1 MEFYLVGGAVRDK
14 ILNIK
19 SKDKDFVVVN
29 GSIEEMVK
37 LGYKQV
43 GKSFPVFIDPNTGFE
58 YALARKEKKIN
69 KGHKSFEFIF
79 SKDTTLTQD
88 LCRRDLTINAIA
100 QDKSGNYID
109 PFNGIKDIRNKVLRH
124 VSDAFIEDPLRLFR
138 VARFSATL
146 NFIVHRE
153 TEYLLKDIVNSKEL
167 LFLSKFRISSEF
179 IKAVNSKNVIN
190 FFEILTKCGAL
201 HQLIGTHR
209 KINKIINDNK
219 VGTMNIIIN
228 SKKYSLLT
236 TNEKMI
242 CLLLFLKLKT
252 DNRNFYNNANQKL
265 SKFIDKKDNEVLLL
279 NLIENIQISTNF
291 LNAQPEDIFK
301 FFKKLNVSRN
311 LTQLKSFL
319 KIINVIFLKNNY
331 KTDKIYNLAISVKN
345 VKIDKMLL
353 LSPIEIKKRI
363 KNEIIQLINKFLN
376 ENK

>member
-1 MEFYLVGGAVRDK
+1 MEFFLVGGAVRDK
-14 ILNIK
+14 ILKIK

-79 SKDTTLTQD
+79 SKDTTLIQD

-100 QDKSGNYID
+100 QDKNGNYID
-109 PFNGIKDIRNKVLRH
+109 PFNGIADIRNKVLRH
-124 VSDAFIEDPLRLFR
+124 VSDAFIEDPLRLLR
-138 VARFSATL
+138 IARFSATL
-146 NFIVHRE
+146 NFTVHRK

-190 FFEILTKCGAL
+190 FFETLTKCGAL

-219 VGTMNIIIN
+219 VSTMNILTN

-236 TNEKMI
+236 TNEKTI
-242 CLLLFLKLKT
+242 CLMLFLKLKT
-252 DNRNFYNNANQKL
+252 DNRSFYNNAHQKL

-279 NLIENIQISTNF
+279 NLIENIQILTNF
-291 LNAQPEDIFK
+291 LNAQPDDIFK

-319 KIINVIFLKNNY
+319 NIINVIFLKNNY
-331 KTDKIYNLAISVKN
+331 RTDKIYNLAISVKN
-345 VKIDKMLL
+345 VKVDKMLL
-353 LSPIEIKKRI
+353 LSPIEIKERI
-363 KNEIIQLINKFLN
+363 KNEIFQLINNFLN

>member
-1 MEFYLVGGAVRDK
+1 MEFFLVGGAVRDE
-14 ILNIK
+14 ILKIK

-79 SKDTTLTQD
+79 SKDTTLIQD

-109 PFNGIKDIRNKVLRH
+109 PFNGITDIRNKVLRH

-146 NFIVHRE
+146 NFTVHRE
-153 TEYLLKDIVNSKEL
+153 TECLLKDIVKSKEL

-190 FFEILTKCGAL
+190 FFETLTKCGAL

-219 VGTMNIIIN
+219 VGTMNIITN

-236 TNEKMI
+236 TNEKII
-242 CLLLFLKLKT
+242 CLMLFLKLKT
-252 DNRNFYNNANQKL
+252 DNRNFYNNAHQKL

-279 NLIENIQISTNF
+279 NLIENIKISTNF

-345 VKIDKMLL
+345 VKIEKMLL

-363 KNEIIQLINKFLN
+363 KNEIFQLINKFLN

>member
-1 MEFYLVGGAVRDK
+1 MEFFLVGGAVRDK
-14 ILNIK
+14 ILKIK

-79 SKDTTLTQD
+79 SKDTTLIED

-109 PFNGIKDIRNKVLRH
+109 PFNGITDIRNKVLRH

-146 NFIVHRE
+146 NFTVHRE
-153 TEYLLKDIVNSKEL
+153 TESLLKDIVNSKEL
-167 LFLSKFRISSEF
+167 SFLSKFRISSEF
-179 IKAVNSKNVIN
+179 IKAVNSKNVVN

-219 VGTMNIIIN
+219 VGTMNIITN

-236 TNEKMI
+236 TNEKII
-242 CLLLFLKLKT
+242 CLMLFLKLKT
-252 DNRNFYNNANQKL
+252 DNRSFYNNAHQKV

-311 LTQLKSFL
+311 LTKLKSFL

-331 KTDKIYNLAISVKN
+331 RTDKIYNLAVSVKN
-345 VKIDKMLL
+345 VKIDKMIL

-363 KNEIIQLINKFLN
+363 KNEIFQLINNFLN

>member
-14 ILNIK
+14 ILKIK

-43 GKSFPVFIDPNTGFE
+43 GKNFPVFIDPNTGFE

-79 SKDTTLTQD
+79 RKDTTLIQD

-109 PFNGIKDIRNKVLRH
+109 PFNGIADIRNKVLRH
-124 VSDAFIEDPLRLFR
+124 VSDAFIEDPLRLLR
-138 VARFSATL
+138 IARFSATL
-146 NFIVHRE
+146 NFTVHRK

-190 FFEILTKCGAL
+190 FFEILTNCGAL

-219 VGTMNIIIN
+219 VSTMNILTN

-236 TNEKMI
+236 TNEKTI
-242 CLLLFLKLKT
+242 CLMLFLKLKT
-252 DNRNFYNNANQKL
+252 DNRSFYNNAHQKL
-265 SKFIDKKDNEVLLL
+265 SKFIDKKDNKVLLL
-279 NLIENIQISTNF
+279 NLIENIEITTNF

-319 KIINVIFLKNNY
+319 NIINVIFLKNNY
-331 KTDKIYNLAISVKN
+331 RTDKIYNLAISVKN

-353 LSPIEIKKRI
+353 LSPIEIKERI
-363 KNEIIQLINKFLN
+363 KNETFQLINNFLN

>member
-1 MEFYLVGGAVRDK
+1 MEFFLVGGAVRDK
-14 ILNIK
+14 ILKIK
-19 SKDKDFVVVN
+19 SKDNDFVVVN

-79 SKDTTLTQD
+79 SKDTTLIQD

-109 PFNGIKDIRNKVLRH
+109 PFNGITDIRNKVLRH

-146 NFIVHRE
+146 NFTVHRE

-201 HQLIGTHR
+201 RQLIGTHR

-219 VGTMNIIIN
+219 VGTMNIITN
-228 SKKYSLLT
+228 SKKYSLLN
-236 TNEKMI
+236 TNEKII
-242 CLLLFLKLKT
+242 CLMLFLKLKN
-252 DNRNFYNNANQKL
+252 DNRSFYNNAHQKL

-279 NLIENIQISTNF
+279 NLIENIEISTNF
-291 LNAQPEDIFK
+291 LNAQPADIFK

-319 KIINVIFLKNNY
+319 NIINVIFLKNNY
-331 KTDKIYNLAISVKN
+331 RTDKIYNLAIVVKN
-345 VKIDKMLL
+345 VKIDNMFL

-363 KNEIIQLINKFLN
+363 KNKIFQLVNKFLN

>member
-1 MEFYLVGGAVRDK
+1 MEFFLVGGAVRDE
-14 ILNIK
+14 ILKIK

-29 GSIEEMVK
+29 GSIEEMVN

-79 SKDTTLTQD
+79 SKDTTLIQD

-109 PFNGIKDIRNKVLRH
+109 PFNGITDIRNKVLRH

-146 NFIVHRE
+146 NFTVHRE
-153 TEYLLKDIVNSKEL
+153 TEFLLKDIVKSKEL

-190 FFEILTKCGAL
+190 FFETLTKCGAL

-219 VGTMNIIIN
+219 VDTMNKITN

-236 TNEKMI
+236 TNEKII
-242 CLLLFLKLKT
+242 CLMLFLKLKT
-252 DNRNFYNNANQKL
+252 DNRNFYNNAHQKL

-331 KTDKIYNLAISVKN
+331 KTDKIYNLAISFKK
-345 VKIDKMLL
+345 VKIKKMLL

-363 KNEIIQLINKFLN
+363 KKEIFQLINKFLN

>member
-1 MEFYLVGGAVRDK
+1 MEFFLVGGAVRDE
-14 ILNIK
+14 ILKIK

-79 SKDTTLTQD
+79 SKDTTLIQD

-109 PFNGIKDIRNKVLRH
+109 PFNGITDIRNKVLRH

-146 NFIVHRE
+146 NFTVHRE

-219 VGTMNIIIN
+219 VGTMNIITN

-236 TNEKMI
+236 TNEKII
-242 CLLLFLKLKT
+242 CLMLFLKLKT
-252 DNRNFYNNANQKL
+252 DNRNFYNNAHQKL

-279 NLIENIQISTNF
+279 NLIENIKISTNF

-345 VKIDKMLL
+345 VKIEKMLL

-363 KNEIIQLINKFLN
+363 KNEIFQLINKFLN